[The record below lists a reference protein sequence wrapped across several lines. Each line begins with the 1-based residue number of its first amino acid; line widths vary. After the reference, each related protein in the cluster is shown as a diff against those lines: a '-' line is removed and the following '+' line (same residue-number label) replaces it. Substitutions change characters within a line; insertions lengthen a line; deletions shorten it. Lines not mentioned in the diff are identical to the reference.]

1 MLHSDWLT
9 TGPRVA
15 DFEAALA
22 AATGASDAV
31 AVSSGTAALHLSMAV
46 LRIGPGDEVIVLALT
61 FTASANCVVYC
72 GGTPMFA
79 DVDAETLLLDPE
91 DVARRITPRTRA
103 IFAVDFAG

>member
-31 AVSSGTAALHLSMAV
+31 AVSSGTAALHLSMAA

-61 FTASANCVVYC
+61 FAASANCVVYC

-91 DVARRITPRTRA
+91 DVARRITPRTRV